1 MLDWIRRNP
10 NLTLVGAIVGVALLV
25 FVFVWFEPH
34 KAFIDERVDETVP
47 RAATATP
54 TSATPSTA
62 PDSSAAAT
70 PSPVDEASIASTT
83 PAPVVTYP
91 VLLSESTLIDV
102 AHAGSGRV
110 LLLELEDG
118 SRVLRFEDLDV
129 DNGPD
134 LIVILSDRALSGA
147 DDYADGEYLIL
158 GELKGNIG
166 NQNYE
171 VPFDVDLSE
180 WATAAIWCR
189 RFNTT
194 FNVASISAE

>member
-10 NLTLVGAIVGVALLV
+10 NLTMVGAIVGVLLIV

-34 KAFIDERVDETVP
+34 KAFIDQRVDETVP
-47 RAATATP
+47 RAATVTATSSAP
-54 TSATPSTA
+54 SATPDSSVATTSAPVDETPVVLTA
-62 PDSSAAAT
+62 PD
-70 PSPVDEASIASTT
+70 
-83 PAPVVTYP
+83 PVVTYP

-102 AHAGSGRV
+102 AHGGSGTV
-110 LLLELEDG
+110 LVLELEDG

-129 DNGPD
+129 LNGPD
-134 LIVILSDRALSGA
+134 LVVILSDRSLSGA
-147 DDYADGEYLIL
+147 DDYTDGEYLIL

-171 VPFDVDLSE
+171 VPADIDLSE

-194 FNVASISAE
+194 FNVASITA

>member
-34 KAFIDERVDETVP
+34 KAFIDEFVDETVP
-47 RAATATP
+47 RAATATT
-54 TSATPSTA
+54 TSAMPSTA

>member
-10 NLTLVGAIVGVALLV
+10 NLTMVGAIGGVALLV

-47 RAATATP
+47 RAVTATP
-54 TSATPSTA
+54 TSVAPSTA

-70 PSPVDEASIASTT
+70 LPPVDETPIASTM
-83 PAPVVTYP
+83 PAPVVKYP

-102 AHAGSGRV
+102 AHGGSGKV

-118 SRVLRFEDLDV
+118 SRVLRLEDLDV
-129 DNGPD
+129 LNGPD
-134 LIVILSDRALSGA
+134 LVVILSDRSLSGA

-171 VPFDVDLSE
+171 VPLDVDLSE

-194 FNVASISAE
+194 FNAANLSAQ

>member
-1 MLDWIRRNP
+1 MIGWIRRNP
-10 NLTLVGAIVGVALLV
+10 NLTMAGAIVGVALLV

-47 RAATATP
+47 RAATVTP
-54 TSATPSTA
+54 TTPELATTPER
-62 PDSSAAAT
+62 SAAT
-70 PSPVDEASIASTT
+70 TSPPVDETSVGSTT
-83 PAPVVTYP
+83 PDPVVTYP

-102 AHAGSGRV
+102 AHGGSGTV
-110 LLLELEDG
+110 LILELEDG

-129 DNGPD
+129 LNGPD
-134 LIVILSDRALSGA
+134 LVVILSDRSLSEA
-147 DDYADGEYLIL
+147 DDYTDGEFLIL

-166 NQNYE
+166 NQNYDI
-171 VPFDVDLSE
+171 PADVDLSE

-194 FNVASISAE
+194 FNVASITT

>member
-1 MLDWIRRNP
+1 M
-10 NLTLVGAIVGVALLV
+10 GAIVGVALLV

-47 RAATATP
+47 RAQRPFRRLRRRQRLPTAVLP
-54 TSATPSTA
+54 RP
-62 PDSSAAAT
+62 

-83 PAPVVTYP
+83 PASVVTYP

-118 SRVLRFEDLDV
+118 SRVLRLEDLDV
-129 DNGPD
+129 LNGPD
-134 LIVILSDRALSGA
+134 LVVILSDRSLSGA

-171 VPFDVDLSE
+171 VPLDVDLSE

-194 FNVASISAE
+194 FNVAGISAL

>member
-1 MLDWIRRNP
+1 MC
-10 NLTLVGAIVGVALLV
+10 AIVGVALLV

-110 LLLELEDG
+110 LLLGLEDG

-147 DDYADGEYLIL
+147 DDYAGGEYLIL

-194 FNVASISAE
+194 FNAASISAP

>member
-10 NLTLVGAIVGVALLV
+10 NLTMVGAIVGVALLV
-25 FVFVWFEPH
+25 FVFIWFEPH

-47 RAATATP
+47 RAVTATP
-54 TSATPSTA
+54 TSAALSTD

-70 PSPVDEASIASTT
+70 SPPVDETPIASTA
-83 PAPVVTYP
+83 PAQVVTYP

-102 AHAGSGRV
+102 AHGGSGKV

-118 SRVLRFEDLDV
+118 SRVLRLEDLDV
-129 DNGPD
+129 LNGPD
-134 LIVILSDRALSGA
+134 LVVILSDRSLSGA

-171 VPFDVDLSE
+171 VLLDVDLSE

-194 FNVASISAE
+194 FNAASIST